1 MKIDGRNP
9 KHKRQGDVGFAQIDK
24 MPDLSG
30 LKKVSTRN
38 GLLILAEGEATGHHH
53 SIVME
58 PAIQDDVEM
67 FEAPNGTLYLRNK
80 KPVTVGH
87 QEHDTITLPPGVHQI
102 ERQVEYDPEGDRRVA
117 D

>member
-1 MKIDGRNP
+1 MKGRNP
-9 KHKRQGDVGFAQIDK
+9 NHKRQGDVGFAKLDK

-30 LKKVSTRN
+30 LKKVSPRN

-53 SIVME
+53 SIVADE
-58 PAIQDDVEM
+58 QATEDIELY
-67 FEAPNGTLYLRNK
+67 EAPNGTLYLRNK
-80 KPVTVGH
+80 KPVEVTH
-87 QEHDTITLPPGVHQI
+87 QEHDTIRLDPGFHQI

>member
-1 MKIDGRNP
+1 MKNDVRNP

-24 MPDLSG
+24 MPELSG
-30 LKKVSTRN
+30 LKKVSPRN

-67 FEAPNGTLYLRNK
+67 FEAPGGTLYLRNK
-80 KPVTVGH
+80 KPVMVGH
-87 QEHDTITLPPGVHQI
+87 QEHDTITLPAGVHQI
-102 ERQVEYDPEGDRRVA
+102 EIQVEYDPEGDRRVA